1 MSELSAGNFGPESQD
16 LRSTARR
23 RARGFIELQ
32 GRYPIV
38 QIAVLAAVL
47 LYGVATLPGLLS
59 WQSIKTI
66 LVIASLIGLASV
78 GQTFVILIGGFD
90 LSLPSFMV
98 ASALLVTGIAQQ
110 DHYSVGVGIVIAV
123 ALCGTFGALAG
134 YICHR
139 FRVQPLIVTLGMGA
153 IVLGLVETQVTNQMV
168 AGAPGFSVQLTSLNT
183 TTFGL
188 QLPPVVAIWAGV
200 ALVATYFLHQT
211 VIGRRLLATGCN
223 PPAADYALVHTRL
236 VWTSVFAF
244 SGVASALVSLLIG
257 GFAGTLDTSVA
268 DPYLFQSVVA
278 VIVGGTIF
286 GGPGDYARTVL
297 GALFLAIVTIV
308 LTGNGVSGYTED
320 IVYGVV
326 LLIAVTLYAR
336 ERRVRD
342 RV

>member
-1 MSELSAGNFGPESQD
+1 MSELSAGSVGAEQPQ
-16 LRSTARR
+16 LRSAARQK
-23 RARGFIELQ
+23 AQAFIELQ
-32 GRYPIV
+32 SRYPII
-38 QIAVLAAVL
+38 QLAVLAAVL

-59 WQSIKTI
+59 WPSIKTI
-66 LVIASLIGLASV
+66 LIIASLIGLASL

-90 LSLPSFMV
+90 LSLPGFMV
-98 ASALLVTGIAQQ
+98 ATALLVTGIAQQ
-110 DHYSVGVGIVIAV
+110 DHYSVAVGILIAV
-123 ALCGTFGALAG
+123 ALCGTAGALAG

-153 IVLGLVETQVTNQMV
+153 TVLGLVETQVTNQMV
-168 AGAPGFSVQLTSLNT
+168 AGAPGFSVQLTSLST
-183 TTFGL
+183 GTFGL
-188 QLPPVVAIWAGV
+188 DLPPVVTIWIVV
-200 ALVATYFLHQT
+200 ALAATFFLHQT

-223 PPAADYALVHTRL
+223 QPAADYALVHTRL
-236 VWTSVFAF
+236 VWTCVFAF
-244 SGVASALVSLLIG
+244 SGIASAFASLLIG

-308 LTGNGVSGYTED
+308 LTGNGVSGYAQD
-320 IVYGVV
+320 ILYGVV